1 MVNSYENA
9 RFWLSLEGYGVET
22 NVRDEKRLVDRCLPA
37 IVDTKEKKEQ
47 VIWRWQSG
55 EIVMNMKACAEDV
68 FIYVE

>member
-37 IVDTKEKKEQ
+37 IVDIKEKKEMCE
-47 VIWRWQSG
+47 QSTS
-55 EIVMNMKACAEDV
+55 IIRKKI
-68 FIYVE
+68 FILTFARMVV